1 MKKLTHWKALA
12 NYDYLGAYSLKNG
25 EDKIVTI
32 KEIKQELV
40 TGNGG
45 RKDNCIVA
53 YFTDADKPMILN
65 KTNCKTIQKI
75 YGTPLI
81 EEWVGKKIVL
91 FASTTSLAGE
101 TVECLRIRPYPPAA
115 DKPAPKCEECG
126 ADITGV
132 GKMTAEA
139 TAVYTKKKYGAKLCA
154 KCATQ
159 RAKEIRE
166 KEEQALTEE
175 DMTELLKE
183 NENE

>member
-1 MKKLTHWKALA
+1 MTHWKNLA
-12 NYDYLGAYSLKNG
+12 SYDYLGAYSLENG
-25 EDKIVTI
+25 KDKTVTI
-32 KEIKQELV
+32 KKIAQELV

-45 RKDNCIVA
+45 RKENCIVA
-53 YFTDADKPMILN
+53 YFSDEEKPMILN

-75 YGTPLI
+75 YGTPII

-101 TVECLRIRPYPPAA
+101 TVECLRIRPYPPVA

-139 TAVYTKKKYGAKLCA
+139 TAIYTEKKYGAKLCA
-154 KCATQ
+154 KCATR
-159 RAKEIRE
+159 RAAEEAE
-166 KEEQALTEE
+166 KEKT
-175 DMTELLKE
+175 E
-183 NENE
+183 NE

>member
-1 MKKLTHWKALA
+1 MTHWKNLA

-25 EDKIVTI
+25 KDKIVTI

-45 RKDNCIVA
+45 RKENCIVA
-53 YFTDADKPMILN
+53 HFSDEEKPMILN
-65 KTNCKTIQKI
+65 KTNCKTIQKV
-75 YGTPLI
+75 YSTPLI

-101 TVECLRIRPYPPAA
+101 TVECLRIRPYPPVA

-139 TAVYTKKKYGAKLCA
+139 TAIYTEKKYGDKLCA
-154 KCATQ
+154 ECATR
-159 RAKEIRE
+159 RAAE
-166 KEEQALTEE
+166 
-175 DMTELLKE
+175 
-183 NENE
+183 

>member
-1 MKKLTHWKALA
+1 MTHWKNLA

-25 EDKIVTI
+25 KDKIVTI

-40 TGNGG
+40 TGNAG
-45 RKDNCIVA
+45 RKENCIVA
-53 YFTDADKPMILN
+53 RFSDNEKPMILN

-75 YGTPLI
+75 YGTPNI

-101 TVECLRIRPYPPAA
+101 TVECLRIRPYPPVA
-115 DKPAPKCEECG
+115 DKPAPKCVECG

-139 TAVYTKKKYGAKLCA
+139 TAIYTEKKYGETLSAKY
-154 KCATQ
+154 ATR
-159 RAKEIRE
+159 RAAEEAE
-166 KEEQALTEE
+166 KEKTE
-175 DMTELLKE
+175 
-183 NENE
+183 

>member
-1 MKKLTHWKALA
+1 MTHWKNLA

-25 EDKIVTI
+25 KDKIVTI

-45 RKDNCIVA
+45 RKENCIVA
-53 YFTDADKPMILN
+53 HFSDEEKPMILN
-65 KTNCKTIQKI
+65 KTNCKTIQKV
-75 YGTPLI
+75 YSTPLI

-101 TVECLRIRPYPPAA
+101 TVECLRIRPYPPVA

-139 TAVYTKKKYGAKLCA
+139 TAIYTEKKYGAKLCA

>member
-1 MKKLTHWKALA
+1 MTHWKQLA

-25 EDKIVTI
+25 KDKIVTI
-32 KEIKQELV
+32 KKIVTELV
-40 TGNGG
+40 TGNAG

-53 YFTDADKPMILN
+53 YFSDEEKPMILN

-115 DKPAPKCEECG
+115 DNPAPKCEECG

-139 TAVYTKKKYGAKLCA
+139 TAIYTKKKYGSKLCA

-159 RAKEIRE
+159 KAKEIRE

>member
-1 MKKLTHWKALA
+1 MTHWKQLA

-32 KEIKQELV
+32 KKIVTELV
-40 TGNGG
+40 TGNAG

-53 YFTDADKPMILN
+53 YFSDEEKPMILN

-115 DKPAPKCEECG
+115 DNPAPKCEECG

-139 TAVYTKKKYGAKLCA
+139 TAIYTKKKYGSKLCA

-159 RAKEIRE
+159 KAKEIRE
-166 KEEQALTEE
+166 KE
-175 DMTELLKE
+175 
-183 NENE
+183 NENEILK

>member
-1 MKKLTHWKALA
+1 MTHWKQLA
-12 NYDYLGAYSLKNG
+12 NYDYLGAYSLENG
-25 EDKIVTI
+25 KDKTVTI
-32 KEIKQELV
+32 KKIVKELV
-40 TGNGG
+40 TGHAG
-45 RKDNCIVA
+45 RKENCIVA
-53 YFTDADKPMILN
+53 YFSDEEKPMILN

-81 EEWVGKKIVL
+81 EEWIGKKITL
-91 FASTTSLAGE
+91 YASTTSLAGE

-139 TAVYTKKKYGAKLCA
+139 TAIYTEKKYGAKLCA

-159 RAKEIRE
+159 RAAEEAE
-166 KEEQALTEE
+166 KEK
-175 DMTELLKE
+175 KE
-183 NENE
+183 NE

>member
-12 NYDYLGAYSLKNG
+12 NYDYLGAYSLENG
-25 EDKIVTI
+25 KDKIVTI
-32 KEIKQELV
+32 KKIVTELV
-40 TGNGG
+40 TGNAG

-53 YFTDADKPMILN
+53 YFSDEEKPMILN

-75 YGTPLI
+75 YGTPII

-101 TVECLRIRPYPPAA
+101 TVECLRIRPYPPVA
-115 DKPAPKCEECG
+115 DKPAPKCNECG

-132 GKMTAEA
+132 GGMTAEA
-139 TAVYTKKKYGAKLCA
+139 TAIYTEKKYGSKLCA
-154 KCATQ
+154 KCATR

-166 KEEQALTEE
+166 KE
-175 DMTELLKE
+175 
-183 NENE
+183 NENEILK

>member
-1 MKKLTHWKALA
+1 MTHWKQLA
-12 NYDYLGAYSLKNG
+12 NYNYLGAYSLKNG
-25 EDKIVTI
+25 KDKIVTI

-45 RKDNCIVA
+45 RKENCIVA
-53 YFTDADKPMILN
+53 HFSDEEKPMILN
-65 KTNCKTIQKI
+65 KTNCKTIQKV

-81 EEWVGKKIVL
+81 EEWIGKKIVL

-101 TVECLRIRPYPPAA
+101 TVECLRIRPYPPVA
-115 DKPAPKCEECG
+115 DKPAPKCTDCG
-126 ADITGV
+126 CDITGV

-139 TAVYTKKKYGAKLCA
+139 TAIYTEKKYGSKLCA

-159 RAKEIRE
+159 KAKEIRE